1 MNHVD
6 ISPNWAGILMGI
18 TNTFANLTG
27 FAAPYVAGL
36 LINDDVSLNGSL
48 IKVGKNSLCGI
59 MSVCICFF
67 FVFQPSI
74 QNWQY
79 VFFIAAG
86 IYFFDVIIYV
96 IFASGEEQ
104 SWNRPKKGDSH
115 QQNHHQLEEIK
126 QVVTAP

>member
-59 MSVCICFF
+59 MSVYMFF
-67 FVFQPSI
+67 FCISAV
-74 QNWQY
+74 Y
-79 VFFIAAG
+79 TKLAVC
-86 IYFFDVIIYV
+86 
-96 IFASGEEQ
+96 IFH
-104 SWNRPKKGDSH
+104 RCGD
-115 QQNHHQLEEIK
+115 LLF
-126 QVVTAP
+126 